1 MFSRTVRSSLIGK
14 QWPIAAIRNTYHRAM
29 VTTESHASQTPIST
43 ITASDFTRSTDS
55 TTSSQP
61 KPPFYPRPQ
70 GPISPPP
77 RTEPVIEENLDAS
90 VDTLLPLLRSQP
102 PFYSTILIHG
112 KPYLVTE
119 GDSIRLPFL
128 MQGVEPGDVLR
139 FNRVTAIGSRDY
151 TLKAG
156 TKETRNEKQKCLD
169 ERLYVIRARVMG
181 TVQEPERLKIWHVK
195 RRRHKKH
202 IWSQHKF
209 TVLKITQLSVS
220 DSVNSSQE

>member
-1 MFSRTVRSSLIGK
+1 
-14 QWPIAAIRNTYHRAM
+14 M
-29 VTTESHASQTPIST
+29 VTTESHPPQTPIST
-43 ITASDFTRSTDS
+43 IAASGFTRSAESASLQTES
-55 TTSSQP
+55 LTHP
-61 KPPFYPRPQ
+61 RYPALVPRSPVPQ
-70 GPISPPP
+70 
-77 RTEPVIEENLDAS
+77 TEPLIEANLDAS
-90 VDTLLPLLRSQP
+90 VETLLPLLRSQP

-128 MQGVEPGDVLR
+128 MKGVDAGDVLR

-220 DSVNSSQE
+220 DSVIPSQE